1 MRPLLPDEPFANRYR
16 IEWEQPA
23 PIRVQRLM
31 AVSRRGCHSLAVIFL
46 AASPAAI
53 AQTADRLAFDV
64 ASVKSNVSGA
74 AGGSVRITPGGRL
87 VAQNAPLRLL
97 IGAAY
102 DVRDF
107 QLFGGPGWLSS
118 EHYDIEAKAKNDTPT
133 EREISQMLQS
143 LLSDRFHLIAHR
155 ETRELPLYR
164 LSVGKGGNKLESA
177 RANCTP
183 MIPPPNPAQ
192 IDPATFR
199 PCGGFNTTTGMLRGG
214 TVGMAR
220 LAIALSRILGRT
232 VTDETGLGG
241 TYDVNLRW
249 TPDETQALQ
258 TPQPLADPTAPS
270 LFTAIQEQLGLRL
283 ESGKGPV
290 EVLVIDQAE
299 KPSGN

>member
-1 MRPLLPDEPFANRYR
+1 MTFSGRGRHLLAIILFAAP
-16 IEWEQPA
+16 PA
-23 PIRVQRLM
+23 
-31 AVSRRGCHSLAVIFL
+31 SL
-46 AASPAAI
+46 
-53 AQTADRLAFDV
+53 AQTADQPVFDV
-64 ASVKSNVSGA
+64 TSVKQNVSGA
-74 AGGSVRITPGGRL
+74 MGGSVRIFPGGRL

-107 QLFGGPGWLSS
+107 QLIGGPGWINS
-118 EHYDIEAKAKNDTPT
+118 EHYDIEARAPGDAPT
-133 EREISQMLQS
+133 EQMISQMLRG
-143 LLSDRFHLIAHR
+143 LLADRFHLTVHR
-155 ETRELPLYR
+155 ETRELPVYR
-164 LSVGKGGNKLESA
+164 LSVIKGGNKLEA
-177 RANCTP
+177 AVGGNCTP

-192 IDPATFR
+192 IDPNTFR

-214 TVGMAR
+214 SVTLAR

-232 VTDETGLGG
+232 VIDETSLGG

-258 TPQPLADPTAPS
+258 TPQPAIDSAAPS
-270 LFTAIQEQLGLRL
+270 LFTGLQEQLGLQL